1 MSTMKMPGFTAE
13 ASIYKT
19 NKHYQMAGNM
29 IDAVI
34 SGIAPVYSIIPQL
47 MPVDGGLVCRF
58 FGEDLIC
65 YEGGGGSPEG
75 PEGPGGGTAASC
87 LSGDGKKLCHCPRN
101 CAASQHA
108 CNCY

>member
-47 MPVDGGLVCRF
+47 MPVGGDLVCRWV
-58 FGEDLIC
+58 GENIIC
-65 YEGGGGSPEG
+65 DEGGGGSPEG
-75 PEGPGGGTAASC
+75 PGGGSAAHC
-87 LSGDGKKLCHCPRN
+87 LSGDGKKVCHCPRN
-101 CAASQHA
+101 CAASQTT

>member
-1 MSTMKMPGFTAE
+1 MNTMKMPGFTAE

-19 NKHYQMAGNM
+19 NKHYQTAGIM
-29 IDAVI
+29 VDAAT
-34 SGIAPVYSIIPQL
+34 SGIAPVYSILPQL
-47 MPVDGGLVCRF
+47 MPVNGDVVCRLV
-58 FGEDLIC
+58 GEDIIC

-75 PEGPGGGTAASC
+75 PPGAGWGASC

-101 CAASQHA
+101 CAASLHR